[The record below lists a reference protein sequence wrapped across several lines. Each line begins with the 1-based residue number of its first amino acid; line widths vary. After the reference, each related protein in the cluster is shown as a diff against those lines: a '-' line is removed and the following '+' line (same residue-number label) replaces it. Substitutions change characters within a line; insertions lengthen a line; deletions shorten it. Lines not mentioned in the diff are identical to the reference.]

1 MRNAA
6 TLVTAPMEHD
16 ALTCCNMHWLLNP
29 PLERVLDDDRG

>member
-16 ALTCCNMHWLLNP
+16 ALTCCNMALAAQW
-29 PLERVLDDDRG
+29 LERVLDDDRG